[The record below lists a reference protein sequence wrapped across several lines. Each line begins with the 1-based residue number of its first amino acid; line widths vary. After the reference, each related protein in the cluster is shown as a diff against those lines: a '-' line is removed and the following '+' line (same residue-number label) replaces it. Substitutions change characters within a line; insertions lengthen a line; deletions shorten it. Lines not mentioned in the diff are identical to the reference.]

1 MNWLG
6 ALLLVCAS
14 YICGTALAK
23 DEGESLKSI
32 ESLLLLLSYM
42 RRRMSTERIP
52 LYAIFLDFKDSY
64 LESKGFLDIIRSHR
78 DGLPMLWSKAIAILP
93 SDDEVKRECI
103 YFGDSLGTLSL
114 DEQIARLDALSAF
127 LTEKSNKLRISLP
140 DKQKSIKTVCL
151 LLGLMTAI
159 ILL

>member
-6 ALLLVCAS
+6 ALLLVGAS
-14 YICGTALAK
+14 YICGIVLAK

-32 ESLLLLLSYM
+32 DSLLLLLSYM
-42 RRRMSTERIP
+42 RRRMSIERVP
-52 LYAIFLDFKDSY
+52 LYAIFFDFNDSY
-64 LESKGFLDIIRSHR
+64 LESKGFLKIIRSHR
-78 DGLPMLWSKAIAILP
+78 DGLPMLWRKAVVTLP

-127 LTEKSNKLRISLP
+127 LSEKNNALRISLP
-140 DKQKSIKTVCL
+140 NKQKSIKTVCL